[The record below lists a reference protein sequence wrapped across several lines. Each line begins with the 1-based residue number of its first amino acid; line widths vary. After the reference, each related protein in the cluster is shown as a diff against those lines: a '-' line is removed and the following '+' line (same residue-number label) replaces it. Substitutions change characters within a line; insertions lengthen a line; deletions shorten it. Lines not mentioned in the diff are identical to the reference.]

1 LVNFTSDGKR
11 AIDTAWKGLIQKGI
25 LIAKSFKSADNRF
38 AWSYTVN
45 LEKVSMLSPK
55 KIVVNYTEIASK
67 YGVSEDVAR
76 AITEEA
82 IAQAMPT
89 ASIADIQIDPIT
101 IVEPTDKDKNEPT
114 IAILTE
120 KTQEMASKPTF
131 EVQSMPFSVPEMAS
145 KPAFEVQSMPF
156 SVPEMAS
163 KPAFEV
169 QSMPFSMP
177 DMNFNPF
184 FEVQS
189 MSIPILEISSK
200 PIIEVPKTAIAT
212 SEILTKPIIEIPKTP
227 ISASEI
233 LTKPIIEIP
242 KTPISASEIL
252 TKPTIEIPKTP
263 ISMIAMGSKPI
274 IDSTIVSKP
283 THTPHEK
290 RNEFAEALLNDKKL
304 LDYLR
309 AESPLFEVTSEIIIA
324 FHKRL
329 DMNQLEH
336 PNYEKYAQHFRNW
349 LPDFLKYKDV
359 GNKIKAIKQNVVNV
373 GNGSNEKCGS
383 NITFNTLR
391 KKLQNPQE
399 DYMTYQGWVLK
410 LSEITENLSPADI
423 TYKKEMVAVYK
434 NGQLLQHYQEVKA
447 KMDLLVRAN

>member
-1 LVNFTSDGKR
+1 MIQSNILKRDTMSNLIINRPINQQFVQSPHWIAQGKEFALNEKGLLDIILSFKDYLSKESLVNFTSDGKR

-120 KTQEMASKPTF
+120 KTQK
-131 EVQSMPFSVPEMAS
+131 MAS

-156 SVPEMAS
+156 SVPDMAS

-177 DMNFNPF
+177 DMNFNPLCRTYTILNN
-184 FEVQS
+184 
-189 MSIPILEISSK
+189 SILQ
-200 PIIEVPKTAIAT
+200 
-212 SEILTKPIIEIPKTP
+212 
-227 ISASEI
+227 SASCF
-233 LTKPIIEIP
+233 TV
-242 KTPISASEIL
+242 SSE
-252 TKPTIEIPKTP
+252 T
-263 ISMIAMGSKPI
+263 
-274 IDSTIVSKP
+274 
-283 THTPHEK
+283 
-290 RNEFAEALLNDKKL
+290 
-304 LDYLR
+304 
-309 AESPLFEVTSEIIIA
+309 
-324 FHKRL
+324 
-329 DMNQLEH
+329 
-336 PNYEKYAQHFRNW
+336 
-349 LPDFLKYKDV
+349 
-359 GNKIKAIKQNVVNV
+359 
-373 GNGSNEKCGS
+373 
-383 NITFNTLR
+383 
-391 KKLQNPQE
+391 NP
-399 DYMTYQGWVLK
+399 
-410 LSEITENLSPADI
+410 
-423 TYKKEMVAVYK
+423 
-434 NGQLLQHYQEVKA
+434 
-447 KMDLLVRAN
+447 